1 MKIEDEIKSKFDN
14 EYQKALVNL
23 LYTNYQIGGKMRS
36 HFKNFDITSQQFNIL
51 RILRGQLPEPAS
63 IGLLKER
70 MLDKSSDV
78 SRIVD
83 RLLLKKLIERAECKT
98 DRRQKDIVI
107 TKKGVD
113 LLSKIDESDKN
124 QDPILS
130 NLTAKEAEQLN
141 LLLDKV
147 RG

>member
-1 MKIEDEIKSKFDN
+1 MKIEEEIKSKFEN

-23 LYTNYQIGGKMRS
+23 LYTNYQISGKMRS
-36 HFKNFDITSQQFNIL
+36 HFKQFDITSQQFNIL
-51 RILRGQLPEPAS
+51 RILRGQHPNPAS

-83 RLLLKKLIERAECKT
+83 RLILKKLIDRTECKT
-98 DRRQKDIVI
+98 DRRQKDVAITNKGLKLLDVI
-107 TKKGVD
+107 D
-113 LLSKIDESDKN
+113 SNSKQEKE
-124 QDPILS
+124 ILS
-130 NLTAKEAEQLN
+130 NLTSEEVEQLSY
-141 LLLDKV
+141 LLDKI